1 MFAGLVFSAH
11 VNVSWFNCVRTQ
23 RDMKCQLK
31 SVKFSD
37 VIQVILEPEN
47 LREDLQKARTSDLSQ
62 RQADKAR
69 RERLLSPILTKSH
82 RKNIF
87 DKLHSD

>member
-1 MFAGLVFSAH
+1 
-11 VNVSWFNCVRTQ
+11 
-23 RDMKCQLK
+23 MKCLLK

-87 DKLHSD
+87 NHFKYKLLFVDRGKKFWFHCDCKSDTV